1 MPEIKSSF
9 LNDFPQFTCVFFVHT
24 SPILVLSQKDL
35 VLCLV
40 YPIKSYNQNSLHK
53 SLIQFLIVKLICI
66 INTKKI
72 PNQNGLT
79 PLFYIVQIGFFKN
92 MKHRPSFSNE
102 IDEDKIFKVIN
113 KNFSKIA
120 PYWFKL
126 MSNWLI
132 RAYNDFGDIDKF
144 IILIYFINKDLIF
157 CRKNGLIIDYE
168 TFYNDKSIEI
178 PKINIS
184 DISRDLII
192 PKESVRRKIQ
202 DLEKEGVIRK
212 NGKKIFVDSFAFIKA
227 KAKAEQTIKE
237 VSTLLNKFNKILKD
251 EKITNKV
258 FTINQITVS
267 LKNNFSFCWYQFH
280 KLLFVFTNRWRITVD
295 DLETLTLGLVVLLN
309 TIGNKSFKVK
319 DLNRENWAKIA
330 QGADDV
336 GVNSNS
342 LSDIT
347 GIPRPT
353 VTRKI
358 KRLIEDGFLHINKK
372 KLIIINMTSSR
383 FKKQIKMLDQN
394 MKSLSNMLYRIFNQ
408 IRL

>member
-1 MPEIKSSF
+1 
-9 LNDFPQFTCVFFVHT
+9 
-24 SPILVLSQKDL
+24 
-35 VLCLV
+35 
-40 YPIKSYNQNSLHK
+40 
-53 SLIQFLIVKLICI
+53 
-66 INTKKI
+66 
-72 PNQNGLT
+72 
-79 PLFYIVQIGFFKN
+79 
-92 MKHRPSFSNE
+92 MKHRPSFCNA
-102 IDEDKIFKVIN
+102 IDEDITFKVIN

-120 PYWFKL
+120 PYWFDL

-132 RAYNDFGDIDKF
+132 RAYNVFHDIDKF

-184 DISRDLII
+184 DISKDLII

-212 NGKKIFVDSFAFIKA
+212 SGKKIFVDSSAFIEA

-258 FTINQITVS
+258 FTRDEITES

-280 KLLFVFTNRWRITVD
+280 RLLFVFTNRWRITLD

-309 TIGNKSFKVK
+309 TVGNKSFKAK
-319 DLNRENWAKIA
+319 ILNRENWTKIA

-336 GVNSNS
+336 GVNPTS

-353 VTRKI
+353 VIRKI
-358 KRLIEDGFLHINKK
+358 KRLIDDGFLHINEKK
-372 KLIIINMTSSR
+372 TYYNEHDK
-383 FKKQIKMLDQN
+383 FKA
-394 MKSLSNMLYRIFNQ
+394 
-408 IRL
+408 